1 MTNKSKSYFKY
12 YTHLSMAFVSL
23 LLTANILGPKPI
35 KFGFATVPAGL
46 IIFPLTYLIGGVLT
60 EVYGFAASR
69 KVIWAGLFSNLF
81 LSIACKIAIAMP
93 YDPVWDGQE
102 SYASVLGVSSHLM
115 LVSVF
120 TYFIGE
126 FVNSYIVAKL
136 KVKMSGS
143 KFWLRSIC
151 GNWIGEFVETSLFLP
166 LAFYHLPSNV
176 LLNMAV
182 FYYVFKFIYCT
193 LSAPLVNKFSNF
205 LKREE
210 DIDYYDYNTSFNPF
224 LTLRGN

>member
-1 MTNKSKSYFKY
+1 
-12 YTHLSMAFVSL
+12 MAFVSL
-23 LLTANILGPKPI
+23 LLAANVLGPKPI
-35 KFGFATVPAGL
+35 KFGVVIVPAGL

-93 YDPVWDGQE
+93 YDPSWDGQAA
-102 SYASVLGVSSHLM
+102 YANVLGVSSRLM

-136 KVKMSGS
+136 KIYMCGNR
-143 KFWLRSIC
+143 FWLRSIC
-151 GNWIGEFVETSLFLP
+151 GNWIGEFIETSLFLP
-166 LAFYHLPSNV
+166 LAFYHLPVST
-176 LLNMAV
+176 LFKMAI
-182 FYYVFKFIYCT
+182 FYYTFKLLYCT
-193 LSAPLVNKFSNF
+193 CSAPLVNKFSAF

-210 DIDYYDYNTSFNPF
+210 NVDHYDYNTSFNPF
-224 LTLRGN
+224 LALLGR

>member
-1 MTNKSKSYFKY
+1 
-12 YTHLSMAFVSL
+12 MAFVSL
-23 LLTANILGPKPI
+23 LLTANVLGPKPI
-35 KFGFATVPAGL
+35 KFGIVTVPAGL

-81 LSIACKIAIAMP
+81 LSIACKLAIAMP
-93 YDPVWDGQE
+93 YDPVWGGQE
-102 SYASVLGVSSHLM
+102 SYASVLGVSSRLM

-126 FVNSYIVAKL
+126 FVNSYIVAKM
-136 KVKMSGS
+136 KIYMSGN

-151 GNWIGEFVETSLFLP
+151 GNWVGEFIETSLFLP
-166 LAFYHLPSNV
+166 LAFYHLPASTLV
-176 LLNMAV
+176 NMAI
-182 FYYVFKFIYCT
+182 FYYIFKLLYCT
-193 LSAPLVNKFSNF
+193 CSAPLVSKFSAF

-210 DIDYYDYNTSFNPF
+210 NIDHYDYDTRFNPF
-224 LTLRGN
+224 LVLRGR